1 MIYLAVDIKKYN
13 GSSWVRGSVKKYN
26 GSSWEEA
33 YVYKY
38 DGTKWVQIYPETP
51 ITTTETVIGSG
62 YSTYKLTWATW
73 DAGDAKQGSGA
84 NYDGSTANWGYLGIL
99 STAYSGCGSVSS
111 VSSATFAG
119 TRGDAGTY
127 NSNQTIKFYR
137 CSVPSSGTPTTS
149 NIAGNFTCSTN
160 GPGKNTS
167 FSNKT
172 ISGISNVQDF
182 MNQTSYKYL
191 YIYSNATADYLDLN
205 SAQLTVTYTY
215 LATTVAYETTTSM
228 ISLCA
233 DTPSTLIG
241 KDSLLKMVIY
251 NNELDYSLDEIFKR
265 RENGVV
271 QDIDIAT
278 VNDADYIIKPW
289 TRLYEIQKIENE
301 ERYIA
306 RIEAFNLGM
315 DDEVQMSL
323 NKTDWITMYQT
334 NPNTQYME
342 ANLPLGYNR
351 VFDWVYVQI
360 INKKTKEV
368 YCTKNIEPM
377 FIV

>member
-1 MIYLAVDIKKYN
+1 MAVYVKRYN
-13 GSSWVRGSVKKYN
+13 GSSWVNGTVKRYN
-26 GSSWEEA
+26 GSSWVDA

-38 DGTKWVQIYPETP
+38 DGSKWVQIYPETSV
-51 ITTTETVIGSG
+51 TTTQTATGSG

-119 TRGDAGTY
+119 IRGDAGTY
-127 NSNQTIKFYR
+127 NTNQTIKFYR
-137 CSVPSSGTPTTS
+137 CSATSSGTPTTS

-167 FSNKT
+167 FSNKA

-205 SAQLTVTYTY
+205 SAQLTVSYTY
-215 LATTVAYETTTSM
+215 LATAAAYETTTSM

-233 DTPSTLIG
+233 DTPSTLVG

-251 NNELDYSLDEIFKR
+251 NDELDYSLDEIFRR
-265 RENGVV
+265 REDGIV
-271 QDIDIAT
+271 QDIDATT
-278 VNDADYIIKPW
+278 VNDVDYIIKPW
-289 TRLYEIQKIENE
+289 TRLYEIQEDDEDE

-323 NKTDWITMYQT
+323 NKTDWFTMYQT
-334 NPNTQYME
+334 NPDTQYME
-342 ANLPLGYNR
+342 AKLPSEYNR
-351 VFDWVYVQI
+351 VFDWVYIRI
-360 INKKTKEV
+360 INKKTEEV
-368 YCTKNIEPM
+368 YHTKEIEPM